1 MAGFRSALPLLGLS
15 SAPSSTQGGVRSLLA
30 PWVGGASAPSAP
42 ATQGGY
48 RSLLGFW
55 IGGASAGSAPTP
67 PTPGGNPN
75 GGGGYGVLWQ
85 QHARYFPRVYW
96 NEYDSETRAPDG
108 SGGEPEAE
116 PRRASVRLGAR
127 KPDKAGEATPAA
139 APALVYQPLPVELP
153 PGYYDIL
160 AQREL
165 ERRLRI
171 EDDIVFV
178 LMLLGANA

>member
-15 SAPSSTQGGVRSLLA
+15 SAPSSTQGG
-30 PWVGGASAPSAP
+30 
-42 ATQGGY
+42 Y
-48 RSLLGFW
+48 RGLLGFW

-127 KPDKAGEATPAA
+127 DLRREATPAA

-165 ERRLRI
+165 ERRQRI

>member
-1 MAGFRSALPLLGLS
+1 MAGFHSALPLLGLS
-15 SAPSSTQGGVRSLLA
+15 GTASTTQGGYRSLLA

-48 RSLLGFW
+48 RGLLGFW

-139 APALVYQPLPVELP
+139 APALVYQPLPLELP

-165 ERRLRI
+165 ERRQRI